1 MEKPT
6 VKLIFKIFYFKKFY
20 INSFLYHFPFF
31 LEKSLYSV
39 IVKYQI
45 FLGYYDKK

>member
-1 MEKPT
+1 MKKPT
-6 VKLIFKIFYFKKFY
+6 VKLIFQKFYLKKFY
-20 INSFLYHFPFF
+20 INFFYTNFPFF
-31 LEKSLYSV
+31 LEKSLYLV